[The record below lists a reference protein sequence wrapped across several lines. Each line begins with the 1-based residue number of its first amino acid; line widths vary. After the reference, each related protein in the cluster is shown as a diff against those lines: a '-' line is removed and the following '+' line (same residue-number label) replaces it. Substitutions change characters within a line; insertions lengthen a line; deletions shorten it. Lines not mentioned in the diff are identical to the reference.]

1 VADANDLADLGI
13 AACDYVHLSGEADRV
28 DQHLVA
34 VYIADRQKRLFAAL
48 SLRCALE
55 EQSPIVLGRSG
66 SSAIGT
72 SSMCQAT
79 YQICRLIL
87 QILGADLQT
96 TLN

>member
-1 VADANDLADLGI
+1 V
-13 AACDYVHLSGEADRV
+13 C
-28 DQHLVA
+28 
-34 VYIADRQKRLFAAL
+34 IADRQKRLFAAL

-55 EQSPIVLGRSG
+55 EQSPIVLAALAVRQ
-66 SSAIGT
+66 SAT

-79 YQICRLIL
+79 YRICRLIL